1 MDFEGL
7 EEVVAY
13 EGKQF
18 VIDLDGPITTN
29 DVALQLCED
38 FIPDGAQLYAKL
50 RKYDDLVSKRSGSH
64 TPKVGGRQQLILPF
78 LRAYGVNDSKMHEF
92 SRAHIKMSPGAAK
105 TMRFVQELMASFL
118 VSASYEHHV
127 SEVCDLIGFPYEN
140 AYCTKLSMDVVQMD
154 NWEAD
159 LLKNYAREV
168 VSLPPFD
175 APIDAKEPAELTPCN
190 QITFD
195 RLDDI
200 FTKEI
205 SDLNAFR
212 LVTEVHST
220 GADEKAADLLDI
232 CKKTGVSL
240 EDTMYIG
247 SDSTDVLALQLVKRG
262 GGLSIAFNGNPEA
275 TKESVVKVVSE
286 NSVVLSVMT
295 EAFYK
300 SGKDA
305 VMSLVDDW
313 SIQHIQGSG
322 FVHDYLVRELSRV
335 FPGGLPRVERVRTG
349 LIDQQV
355 EGNVASKSDDKMDL
369 YRRR

>member
-18 VIDLDGPITTN
+18 VIALDGPITTN
-29 DVALQLCED
+29 DVALQLCEN
-38 FIPDGAQLYAKL
+38 FITDGAQLYAKL
-50 RKYDDLVSKRSGSH
+50 YAYDALVSKKRRSHKS
-64 TPKVGGRQQLILPF
+64 KVGSRQQLILPF

-92 SRAHIKMSPGAAK
+92 SRSHIKMTPGAAK
-105 TMRFVQELMASFL
+105 TMRFVQELMASFV
-118 VSASYEHHV
+118 VSSSYEHHV

-140 AYCTKLSMDVVQMD
+140 AYCTKLSMDAVQMD
-154 NWEAD
+154 DWEAD

-168 VSLPPFD
+168 ISLPPFD
-175 APIDAKEPAELTPCN
+175 IRVEAREPAELDPRD
-190 QITFD
+190 QITFG

-212 LVTEVHST
+212 LVTEVNST

-232 CKKTGVSL
+232 CKKTSVGL
-240 EDTMYIG
+240 EDTIYIG
-247 SDSTDVLALQLVKRG
+247 SDGTDVLALQLVKRG
-262 GGLSIAFNGNPEA
+262 GGLSIAFNGNAEA
-275 TKESVVKVVSE
+275 TKEAIVKVVSE
-286 NSVVLSVMT
+286 NSVVISVVT

-313 SIQHIQGSG
+313 TIKHVQGSG

-335 FPGGLPRVERVRTG
+335 FPAGLPKVERVRTNQ
-349 LIDQQV
+349 ID
-355 EGNVASKSDDKMDL
+355 M
-369 YRRR
+369 

>member
-18 VIDLDGPITTN
+18 VIDLDGPITNN
-29 DVALQLCED
+29 DIALQLSEN

-50 RKYDDLVSKRSGSH
+50 CRYDDLVSKRRKNHKS
-64 TPKVGGRQQLILPF
+64 KVGGRQQLILPF

-92 SRAHIKMSPGAAK
+92 SRSHIKMSPGAAK

-140 AYCTKLSMDVVQMD
+140 AYCTKFSMDVVQMD
-154 NWEAD
+154 DWEAD

-175 APIDAKEPAELTPCN
+175 AVIEANEPAELNSSDQTTLN
-190 QITFD
+190 

-232 CKKTGVSL
+232 CKKTGVGL
-240 EDTMYIG
+240 EDTIYVG
-247 SDSTDVLALQLVKRG
+247 SDSTDTLALQLVKRG

-275 TKESVVKVVSE
+275 TKESLVKVISE

-335 FPGGLPRVERVRTG
+335 FPGGLPKVERVRMS
-349 LIDQQV
+349 LIEQQV
-355 EGNVASKSDDKMDL
+355 EGSIASKHDDKMDFS
-369 YRRR
+369 RRR

>member
-18 VIDLDGPITTN
+18 VINMDGPIATN
-29 DVALQLCED
+29 DNAFELCEH
-38 FIPDGAQLYAKL
+38 FVRDGAQLYAML
-50 RKYDDLVSKRSGSH
+50 SRYDELVSRSRRNQKSNVGS
-64 TPKVGGRQQLILPF
+64 KGQLILPF
-78 LRAYGVNDSKMHEF
+78 LRAFGANDNNMHEF
-92 SRAHIKMSPGAAK
+92 SRLHVKMLPGAAK
-105 TMRFVQELMASFL
+105 TMRFVQELMASFA

-127 SEVCDLIGFPYEN
+127 TEVCDLIGFPYEN
-140 AYCTKLSMDVVQMD
+140 AYCTKLSLDAVQMD

-159 LLKNYAREV
+159 LLKNYAREI
-168 VSLPPFD
+168 VSLPLIEITRG
-175 APIDAKEPAELTPCN
+175 ARGPADLSPRDQLTVN
-190 QITFD
+190 
-195 RLDDI
+195 RLEDI

-212 LVTEVHST
+212 LVTEVQAI

-232 CKKTGVSL
+232 CKKTGVGL

-247 SDSTDVLALQLVKRG
+247 SDGSDVLALQLVRRG
-262 GGLSIAFNGNPEA
+262 GGLAVAFNGSAEA
-275 TKESVVKVVSE
+275 TREAEVKVASE
-286 NSVVLSVMT
+286 NSVVTSVIT

-305 VMSLVDDW
+305 VLSLVDDW
-313 SIQHIQGSG
+313 SIPHIHSSG

-335 FPGGLPRVERVRTG
+335 FPNGLPKVERVRTG
-349 LIDQQV
+349 FSDRRV
-355 EGNVASKSDDKMDL
+355 EGVVSRQNGKGTG
-369 YRRR
+369 